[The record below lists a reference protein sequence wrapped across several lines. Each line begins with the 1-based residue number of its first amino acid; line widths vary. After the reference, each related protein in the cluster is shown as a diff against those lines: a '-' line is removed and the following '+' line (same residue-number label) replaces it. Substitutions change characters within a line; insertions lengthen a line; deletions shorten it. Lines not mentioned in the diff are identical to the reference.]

1 MVAHGGGAGARW
13 RRPQCREYGILS
25 KSGETRLQMALLV
38 LTRFFFAQ
46 RGEKSNKC
54 KTRVIINAAD
64 GSALPTGPPGL
75 LGKLIQLKKPLRKQ
89 KKISSSY
96 F

>member
-38 LTRFFFAQ
+38 LTRVFFAQ

-64 GSALPTGPPGL
+64 GSALPTAPWSSWQTDS
-75 LGKLIQLKKPLRKQ
+75 IEETIEEAEI
-89 KKISSSY
+89 KISGSY